1 MVAATSSPRRSIPAS
16 SCASLLQHTLPI
28 ALLLTSAAARPC
40 RPTQQMR
47 RGEDGGWLAGWRLL
61 AYVLLSLEILLWSL
75 ALKATAC
82 RVVGSGWGIAIAVVA
97 PSSGQS
103 YQPLPSSREA
113 RRWRLLALGRSD
125 QLPTSAQLGSDTQH
139 MTRTEANG

>member
-1 MVAATSSPRRSIPAS
+1 V
-16 SCASLLQHTLPI
+16 
-28 ALLLTSAAARPC
+28 
-40 RPTQQMR
+40 
-47 RGEDGGWLAGWRLL
+47 DVWLETVL